1 MAKIKFTKTA
11 LKKQR
16 DALKQFKRFLPTL
29 QLKKQQ
35 LQMEIRLSQ
44 KRLQDNEAKEAEV
57 KANLDS
63 WVAMF
68 ATPGADGLLPTLV
81 VVDGIDTG
89 RRNIAG
95 VDVPVFDRVR
105 YRTVDYDLFDT
116 EPWLDNAIAMVKDL
130 IAVRTEHEI
139 IHEQF
144 LLLSQ
149 ELRTTTQR
157 VNLFEKVKIPEC
169 KAVIKKIQIYMGDM
183 DTAGVARSKI
193 AKKKTQEVAA

>member
-44 KRLQDNEAKEAEV
+44 KRLQDNEEKEALV
-57 KANLDS
+57 KNNLDS

-68 ATPGADGLLPTLV
+68 ATPGAVDLIASLV
-81 VVDGIDTG
+81 AVDSIDTG

-95 VDVPVFDRVR
+95 VDVPVFDKVR
-105 YRTVDYDLFDT
+105 FHSVEYDLFST
-116 EPWLDNAIAMVKDL
+116 EPWIDNAVAILKDI
-130 IAVRTEHEI
+130 IAVRIEHEI
-139 IHEQF
+139 IQEQF
-144 LLLSQ
+144 RLLSQ

-169 KAVIKKIQIYMGDM
+169 KSNIKKIQIYMGDM